1 MSVCLTKTIHLRKG
15 RMHDDALRDEELTRE
30 EIRSDPIYLT
40 LYKECQKKSKSPK
53 VKAFLDWM
61 DET

>member
-1 MSVCLTKTIHLRKG
+1 MSVCLTNTIHIRKG
-15 RMHDDALRDEELTRE
+15 RMYDQEVELTRE

>member
-1 MSVCLTKTIHLRKG
+1 MSICLTKTIHIRKG
-15 RMHDDALRDEELTRE
+15 RMYDQDVELSRE

-40 LYKECQKKSKSPK
+40 LYKECQKKSQSPK

-61 DET
+61 DEA

>member
-1 MSVCLTKTIHLRKG
+1 MSVCLTKTIHIRKG
-15 RMHDDALRDEELTRE
+15 RMHDEEVELTRE

>member
-1 MSVCLTKTIHLRKG
+1 MSVCLTKTIHIRKG
-15 RMHDDALRDEELTRE
+15 RMHDDAGAGELTRE